1 MNKLEQMLTQIRA
14 RIKELEAKAK
24 HIESLL
30 APVEEP
36 VVVKPRRGRRKM
48 NETV

>member
-1 MNKLEQMLTQIRA
+1 MNKLEQMLIQIRA

-30 APVEEP
+30 APVEP
-36 VVVKPRRGRRKM
+36 VKSPRRGRRKV

>member
-1 MNKLEQMLTQIRA
+1 MNKLEQMLIQIRA

-30 APVEEP
+30 APVVEEP
-36 VVVKPRRGRRKM
+36 AKPRRGRRKL

>member
-1 MNKLEQMLTQIRA
+1 MNKLEQMLIQIRA

-30 APVEEP
+30 APVEP
-36 VVVKPRRGRRKM
+36 VKPRRGRRKV